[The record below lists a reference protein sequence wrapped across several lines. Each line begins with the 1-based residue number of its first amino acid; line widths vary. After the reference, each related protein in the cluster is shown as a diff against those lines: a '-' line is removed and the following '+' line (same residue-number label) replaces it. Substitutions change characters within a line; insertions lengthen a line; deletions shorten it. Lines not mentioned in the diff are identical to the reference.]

1 MTCHNQRVSER
12 SASPHRGHE
21 FRAARAATNS
31 LVNAA
36 GVVVVLVI
44 ALVTTPIALD
54 HLGLVE
60 FGIWSFVTVAVGY
73 ISKLDPNFG
82 GMVMRYGAMGRVS
95 GDHKI
100 AARICAVGTLAWL
113 GLALLLSPVLFAIVH
128 PLMGHMGYS
137 PGVRV
142 AAERFFYWT
151 YALIFLGSILSTLSS
166 RLLAVGEQW
175 IVTSIDASTR
185 ILYGVVLV
193 WCLTRDMRLSA
204 IIVATT
210 TQYLVAYLATFVVIA
225 VRHGAPYASPR
236 GIPRET
242 RRELRTFSGWFQLNA
257 ILDTLTYETD
267 PVVISVLVSPT
278 ATGIWSI
285 ATRLARQ
292 ITYFGYIPNGNILP
306 AVSAAVAADEG
317 AEAIQRI
324 YTRASRI
331 ITLIGTVMGGLVI
344 SCGPVLFLAWLNN
357 PFHEASWATILIALG
372 ILAGTPRPV
381 TGAAIFAL
389 GKVGLGTRAQA
400 VAFIVNATLTLA
412 LVTPFG
418 LNGVLIGTLVAKIC
432 ATTYL
437 LARFARLVATPARQL
452 IAPWLVRIVLIG
464 TVATVTSRFVMDH
477 WDWALSSRSHAGIAA
492 LILAVLYGAVTLLM
506 IRVTHL
512 FTRDDLLWLRG
523 AMPSPLRRLFPD
535 RAIAVLSAP

>member
-1 MTCHNQRVSER
+1 MSER
-12 SASPHRGHE
+12 PTHPRRGHE

-36 GVVVVLVI
+36 GIVVVLLI
-44 ALVTTPIALD
+44 ALVTTPIALS

-82 GMVMRYGAMGRVS
+82 GMVMRYGAMGRVA

-100 AARICAVGTLAWL
+100 AARICSVATLAWI
-113 GLALLLSPVLFAIVH
+113 AIAAILSPILIAIVH

-151 YALIFLGSILSTLSS
+151 YVLIFVGSILATLSS

-175 IVTSIDASTR
+175 IVTIIDAVTR
-185 ILYGVVLV
+185 LIYGVVLV
-193 WCLTRDMRLSA
+193 WLLSAGWRLSA
-204 IIVATT
+204 IVVATT
-210 TQYLVAYLATFVVIA
+210 VQYAVAYVATFIAIA
-225 VRHGAPYASPR
+225 VRHGSPYASPR
-236 GIPRET
+236 GIPPEI
-242 RRELRTFSGWFQLNA
+242 RRELRQFSGWFQLNA

-306 AVSAAVAADEG
+306 AVSAVVAANEG
-317 AEAIQRI
+317 PEALRRI
-324 YTRASRI
+324 YSRASRV
-331 ITLIGTVMGGLVI
+331 ITLIGTIMGGIVI
-344 SCGPVLFLAWLNN
+344 AFGPVLFLAWLNN
-357 PFHEASWATILIALG
+357 PFHEASFATILIALG
-372 ILAGTPRPV
+372 VLAGTPRPV

-389 GKVGLGTRAQA
+389 GKVGLGTRAQF
-400 VAFIVNATLTLA
+400 VAFAVNVVLTLA
-412 LVTPFG
+412 LVGPFG
-418 LNGVLIGTLVAKIC
+418 LSGVLVGTLVAKLC

-437 LARFARLVATPARQL
+437 LARFATLVETPARTL
-452 IAPWLVRIVLIG
+452 IFPWLSRIVLIG
-464 TVATVTSRFVMDH
+464 ATAAITGRVVMDR
-477 WDWALSSRSHAGIAA
+477 WEFALSSRSHAGIA
-492 LILAVLYGAVTLLM
+492 LLVLGLFFGLVTLVMMRL
-506 IRVTHL
+506 TKL
-512 FTRDDLLWLRG
+512 FNRDDLVWLRT
-523 AMPSPLRRLFPD
+523 AMPAPIRRLFPQ
-535 RAIAVLSAP
+535 RAITLLSGQ

>member
-1 MTCHNQRVSER
+1 MSE
-12 SASPHRGHE
+12 SPTPPSRGHE
-21 FRAARAATNS
+21 YRAARAATNS
-31 LVNAA
+31 LINAA
-36 GVVVVLVI
+36 GIVVVLLI
-44 ALVTTPIALD
+44 ALITTPIALS

-82 GMVMRYGAMGRVS
+82 GMVMRYGAMGRVA

-100 AARICAVGTLAWL
+100 AARICSVGTLAWIAIAVV
-113 GLALLLSPVLFAIVH
+113 LAPFLVAIVH

-151 YALIFLGSILSTLSS
+151 YALIFAGSILATLSS

-175 IVTSIDASTR
+175 IVTIIDAVTR
-185 ILYGVVLV
+185 VIYGVVLV
-193 WCLTRDMRLSA
+193 WLLVSGWRLSA
-204 IIVATT
+204 IVVATT
-210 TQYLVAYLATFVVIA
+210 VQYVVAYIATFTAIA
-225 VRHGAPYASPR
+225 LRHGTPYASPR
-236 GIPRET
+236 GISHEVRQ
-242 RRELRTFSGWFQLNA
+242 ELKRFSGWFQLNA

-306 AVSAAVAADEG
+306 AVSAAVAANEG
-317 AEAIQRI
+317 PDALRRI
-324 YTRASRI
+324 YGRANRV
-331 ITLIGTVMGGLVI
+331 ITLIGTVMGGLVVAF
-344 SCGPVLFLAWLNN
+344 GPVLFLAWLNN

-389 GKVGLGTRAQA
+389 GKVGLGTRAQF
-400 VAFIVNATLTLA
+400 VAFVVNVVLTLA
-412 LVTPFG
+412 LVKPFG
-418 LNGVLIGTLVAKIC
+418 LSGVLVGTLVAKMC
-432 ATTYL
+432 ATSYL
-437 LARFARLVATPARQL
+437 LLRFSRLIAVPAREL
-452 IAPWLVRIVLIG
+452 VWPWLSRVVLIG
-464 TVATVTSRFVMDH
+464 ATATITGRLAMDH
-477 WDWALSSRSHAGIAA
+477 WSYALSSRGHAAIA
-492 LILAVLYGAVTLLM
+492 LIALGLLFAAVTLIM
-506 IRVTHL
+506 MRVTKL
-512 FTRDDLLWLRG
+512 FAHDDLLWLRG
-523 AMPSPLRRLFPD
+523 AMPSPIRRLFPD
-535 RAIAVLSAP
+535 RAISLMSGR

>member
-1 MTCHNQRVSER
+1 MSE
-12 SASPHRGHE
+12 STNPPTRGHE
-21 FRAARAATNS
+21 YRAARAATNS

-36 GVVVVLVI
+36 GIVVVLLI
-44 ALVTTPIALD
+44 ALITTPIALS

-82 GMVMRYGAMGRVS
+82 GMVMRYGAMGRVA

-100 AARICAVGTLAWL
+100 AARICSVGTLVWIVIAIVIAPFL
-113 GLALLLSPVLFAIVH
+113 VAIVH

-151 YALIFLGSILSTLSS
+151 YVLIFVGSILATLSS

-175 IVTSIDASTR
+175 IVTVIDAVTR
-185 ILYGVVLV
+185 VVYGIVLV
-193 WCLTRDMRLSA
+193 WLLASGWRLSA
-204 IIVATT
+204 IVVATT
-210 TQYLVAYLATFVVIA
+210 VQYVLAYIAIFSVIA
-225 VRHGAPYASPR
+225 LRHGTPYASPR
-236 GIPRET
+236 GISPEVRA
-242 RRELRTFSGWFQLNA
+242 ELRRFSGWFQLNA

-306 AVSAAVAADEG
+306 AVSAAVAANEG
-317 AEAIQRI
+317 PEALQRI
-324 YTRASRI
+324 YGRANRV

-344 SCGPVLFLAWLNN
+344 AFGPVLFLGWLNN
-357 PFHEASWATILIALG
+357 PFHQASFATILIALG
-372 ILAGTPRPV
+372 VLAGTPRPV

-389 GKVGLGTRAQA
+389 GKVGLGTRAQF
-400 VAFIVNATLTLA
+400 VAFVVNVVLTLA
-412 LVTPFG
+412 LVAPFG
-418 LNGVLIGTLVAKIC
+418 LSGVLVGTLVAKIC

-437 LARFARLVATPARQL
+437 LVRFARLVATPVRTL
-452 IAPWLVRIVLIG
+452 VWPWLSRVALIG
-464 TVATVTSRFVMDH
+464 TTATVAGRVVMDR
-477 WDWALSSRSHAGIAA
+477 WDYALSSRTHAGIALIVLGLFFA
-492 LILAVLYGAVTLLM
+492 LVTVVM
-506 IRVTHL
+506 MRVTKFFSH
-512 FTRDDLLWLRG
+512 DDLVWLRG
-523 AMPSPLRRLFPD
+523 AMPGPLRRLFPD
-535 RAIAVLSAP
+535 RAISLLSGR

>member
-1 MTCHNQRVSER
+1 M
-12 SASPHRGHE
+12 
-21 FRAARAATNS
+21 
-31 LVNAA
+31 L
-36 GVVVVLVI
+36 LI
-44 ALVTTPIALD
+44 ALVTTPIALS

-100 AARICAVGTLAWL
+100 AARICSVATLTWIAIA
-113 GLALLLSPVLFAIVH
+113 ALLAPILIAIVH

-151 YALIFLGSILSTLSS
+151 YVLIFVGSILATLSS

-175 IVTSIDASTR
+175 IVTIIDAVTR
-185 ILYGVVLV
+185 VLYGVVLV
-193 WCLTRDMRLSA
+193 WLLSAGWRLSA
-204 IIVATT
+204 IVVATT
-210 TQYLVAYLATFVVIA
+210 VQYAVAYAATFIVIA
-225 VRHGAPYASPR
+225 VRHGSPYASPR
-236 GIPRET
+236 GISPEIRS
-242 RRELRTFSGWFQLNA
+242 ELRRFSGWFQLNA

-306 AVSAAVAADEG
+306 AVSAAVAANEG
-317 AEAIQRI
+317 PVALERI
-324 YTRASRI
+324 YGRASRV
-331 ITLIGTVMGGLVI
+331 ITLIGTVMAGLVI
-344 SCGPVLFLAWLNN
+344 AFGPVLFLAWLDN
-357 PFHEASWATILIALG
+357 PFHNASFATILIALG

-389 GKVGLGTRAQA
+389 GKVGLGTRAQF
-400 VAFIVNATLTLA
+400 VAFAVNVVLTLS
-412 LVTPFG
+412 LVGPFG
-418 LNGVLIGTLVAKIC
+418 LSGVLVGTLVAKVC

-437 LARFARLVATPARQL
+437 LVRFSRLVDAPPRRL
-452 IAPWLVRIVLIG
+452 ILPWLSRIALIG
-464 TVATVTSRFVMDH
+464 TVATVSGRVVMDH
-477 WDWALSSRSHAGIAA
+477 WEFALSSRSHAA
-492 LILAVLYGAVTLLM
+492 LALLALGSLFALVTLAMMRL
-506 IRVTHL
+506 TKL
-512 FTRDDLLWLRG
+512 FSSDDLVWLRN
-523 AMPSPLRRLFPD
+523 AMPSPIRRFFPM
-535 RAIAVLSAP
+535 RAVSILSGS

>member
-1 MTCHNQRVSER
+1 MSER
-12 SASPHRGHE
+12 SNHPHRGDE
-21 FRAARAATNS
+21 YRAGRAATNS
-31 LVNAA
+31 LINAA
-36 GVVVVLVI
+36 GIVVVLLI

-82 GMVMRYGAMGRVS
+82 GMVMRYGAMGRVT

-100 AARICAVGTLAWL
+100 AARICAVGTLAWI
-113 GLALLLSPVLFAIVH
+113 GIALVLSPLLVAIVH

-175 IVTSIDASTR
+175 IVTLIDASTR
-185 ILYGVVLV
+185 VMYGVVLI
-193 WCLTRDMRLSA
+193 WCLTRGMRLSA

-210 TQYLVAYLATFVVIA
+210 TQYVVAYLATFIVIA
-225 VRHGAPYASPR
+225 RRHGTPYASPR

-242 RRELRTFSGWFQLNA
+242 RRELRKFSGWFQLNA
-257 ILDTLTYETD
+257 VLDTLTYETD

-278 ATGIWSI
+278 ATGLWSI
-285 ATRLARQ
+285 ASRLARQ

-306 AVSAAVAADEG
+306 AVSAAVAANEG
-317 AEAIQRI
+317 PAALQRI

-331 ITLIGTVMGGLVI
+331 ITLIGVVMGGLVI

-357 PFHEASWATILIALG
+357 PFHEASFATILIALG
-372 ILAGTPRPV
+372 IVAGTPRPV

-400 VAFIVNATLTLA
+400 VAFVVNAVLTLA
-412 LVTPFG
+412 LVKPFG
-418 LNGVLIGTLVAKIC
+418 LSGVLVGTLVAKVS

-437 LARFARLVATPARQL
+437 LLRFSRLVDVPARQL
-452 IAPWLVRIVLIG
+452 IAPWLTRIVAIG
-464 TVATVTSRFVMDH
+464 AVATVTCRVAMDH
-477 WDWALSSRSHAGIAA
+477 WSWALSSRSHAGLAA
-492 LILAVLYGAVTLLM
+492 LALAGLYGTITVIMMRGT
-506 IRVTHL
+506 RL
-512 FTRDDLLWLRG
+512 FTRDDVVWLRN
-523 AMPSPLRRLFPD
+523 AMPSPIRRFFPE
-535 RAIAVLSAP
+535 RAISLLSSS